1 MNRANALGDRMTTR
15 LAALALILLTFASPC
30 VPALAADP
38 PKPGQTLPPLAMSA
52 PLKAE
57 DRAYLGIGDAAS
69 FKLSD
74 VKAGFVLFEV
84 LGVYCPQCH
93 VQAPHFDKLFA
104 RIKADPELSGKV
116 KMLGM
121 AAGATKEEVEY
132 LLESGAYKFPVAY
145 DTEFAAHKLLGEP
158 KTPYTM
164 LVNAKGQVLYAHLGI
179 VEDVNA
185 LFEQIAK
192 LAR

>member
-1 MNRANALGDRMTTR
+1 MTAKS
-15 LAALALILLTFASPC
+15 AALALAVLVLAALGAQ
-30 VPALAADP
+30 ALAAEP
-38 PKPGQTLPPLAMSA
+38 PKPGQSLPPLTMTA
-52 PLKAE
+52 PLKPE
-57 DRAYLGIGDAAS
+57 DKAYLGIGDGPS

-74 VKAGFVLFEV
+74 VKADFVLFEV

-93 VQAPHFDKLFA
+93 VQAPHFDKLFL

-121 AAGATKEEVEY
+121 AAGATKEEVAY
-132 LLESGAYKFPVAY
+132 LLETGAYKFPVAY
-145 DTEFAAHKLLGEP
+145 DTDFVAHKLLGEP

-164 LVNAKGQVLYAHLGI
+164 LLNAKGQVLYAHLGI